1 MTQYIDKSA
10 LVAEIENRIKE
21 LQNLHKENEEKLDST
36 QKTAILLCIDECKV
50 ILSLLDTLEV
60 KEVEEETISED
71 LEYAALLHY
80 PKMSRISEP
89 HGFIPADNKSHYLG
103 DANEDNRKAFIVGA
117 QWQKER
123 DQSIIELAEDHA
135 YFAGSENTREKLI
148 NKACEWLR
156 KGGSGWYLTSEFG
169 ENEIDFVK
177 LAEDFRK
184 AMEE

>member
-1 MTQYIDKSA
+1 MAKYIDKSA
-10 LVAEIENRIKE
+10 LVAEIEKRLSLLEGGTGDPEVMKRVEGVIKGY
-21 LQNLHKENEEKLDST
+21 KS
-36 QKTAILLCIDECKV
+36 
-50 ILSLLDTLEV
+50 ILSFLDTLEV

-117 QWQKER
+117 QWQKEQ
-123 DQSIIELAEDHA
+123 DQSTIELAEDHA
-135 YFAGSENTREKLI
+135 MLAGMEKMKQEI
-148 NKACEWLR
+148 IDKAMVW
-156 KGGSGWYLTSEFG
+156 LTSNMKWGVVSWDDKEECVRNF
-169 ENEIDFVK
+169 K
-177 LAEDFRK
+177 K